1 MISEIRVKIMT
12 EFYAFLYY
20 NLIFYLIKS
29 GINAKQREKWI
40 FFGKLSFLH
49 AKLNRKKIIKQKM
62 HGAESFVAL
71 PTPIRKETRK
81 IKWN

>member
-1 MISEIRVKIMT
+1 MHFCILT
-12 EFYAFLYY
+12 FL
-20 NLIFYLIKS
+20 LDQKWH
-29 GINAKQREKWI
+29 KCQRERKNGF
-40 FFGKLSFLH
+40 FFGKLSFLY